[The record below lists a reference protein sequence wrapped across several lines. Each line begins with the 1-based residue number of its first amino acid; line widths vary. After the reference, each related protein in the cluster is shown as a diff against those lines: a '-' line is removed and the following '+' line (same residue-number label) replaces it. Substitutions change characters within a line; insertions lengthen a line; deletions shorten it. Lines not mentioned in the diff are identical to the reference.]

1 MKSEILKMLK
11 TSSDY
16 LSGQQLCEKFGV
28 SRTAVWKAIRQ
39 LEEEGYKIEAVRNKG
54 YRLTGEADVITQAE
68 LQSMLQTRWIGNRL
82 EYFDETDSTNIRAR
96 KLAEEGAPHGTLVV
110 ADSQSAG
117 KGRRGRAWTSPKG
130 VGIWMSLVLRPPIRP
145 ADASMLTLVAGM
157 AVVKGVRKSTGLKAM
172 IKWPND
178 AILSGKKICG
188 ILTEMSTEEDSIR
201 YVITGI
207 GINVN
212 VSSFPEEIAEK
223 ATSLKEELGEAVK
236 RSLVIAAVAEAFE
249 EFYDS
254 FLKTHDMSCL
264 MEDYNKALVNRNR
277 QVTVLDPRGRYQ
289 GRALGIDPEGSLLVQ
304 RKDGTVESV
313 ISGEVSVRGIY
324 GYV

>member
-277 QVTVLDPRGRYQ
+277 QVTVLDSRGQYQ

-304 RKDGTVESV
+304 RRDGTVESV